1 MAVFSLAAQAKF
13 HSLDVIQS
21 FLSTSRTYLG
31 ISACAC
37 SKHPLACVPSLR
49 TLEAACSRRQLPSC
63 ANEPAGRAI

>member
-1 MAVFSLAAQAKF
+1 MAVFSLAAQAKP

-21 FLSTSRTYLG
+21 FLSISRTHLG

-37 SKHPLACVPSLR
+37 SKHPFACVPSLR
-49 TLEAACSRRQLPSC
+49 THDEACGSSHLPSC

>member
-1 MAVFSLAAQAKF
+1 MAVFSLASQAKP

-37 SKHPLACVPSLR
+37 SKHPVVCVPSLR
-49 TLEAACSRRQLPSC
+49 TLEAASSSRQLPLC
-63 ANEPAGRAI
+63 TNESAERAI